1 MFLFDSDSVCYNQRV
16 NPKSEFMIENLESV
30 TKTYVKD
37 VAHGPLEL
45 NIVGIKKQK
54 FV

>member
-1 MFLFDSDSVCYNQRV
+1 
-16 NPKSEFMIENLESV
+16 MIKNLESV